1 MATLPPRVLRPA
13 SPSDLEALERL
24 EEVCFQERRFRRDH
38 LSWILHHPSAFTIL
52 DEDRVLR
59 GAVMALTEAE
69 SVRILSVAVAPPFR
83 RRGVGRALMEAAE
96 AFARNRGARALR
108 LEVGVSNTAAIALY
122 RSLGFRASGLLYAYY
137 SWGEDAHEMV
147 KTLARQE
154 APRP

>member
-1 MATLPPRVLRPA
+1 
-13 SPSDLEALERL
+13 
-24 EEVCFQERRFRRDH
+24 
-38 LSWILHHPSAFTIL
+38 
-52 DEDRVLR
+52 
-59 GAVMALTEAE
+59 MALTEAE